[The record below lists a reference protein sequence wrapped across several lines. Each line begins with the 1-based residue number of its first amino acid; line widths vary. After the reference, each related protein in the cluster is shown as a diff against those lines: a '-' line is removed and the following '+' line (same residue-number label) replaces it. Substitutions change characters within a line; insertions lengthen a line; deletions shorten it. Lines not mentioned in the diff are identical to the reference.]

1 IIGQPLTML
10 MPDYLRQVHRSGLD
24 RYLATGRRHLSWEA
38 ISLPGL
44 HKDGREIP
52 LELSLGEFMENG
64 RRLFAGI
71 ARDVTERR
79 KLERRLAVQVE
90 AAHIISESETL
101 AAAAPSLLQTI
112 CGSLGCELGQLWVL
126 DHNAE
131 SLRWIAAWSLSSLG
145 ARELEGV
152 SRNYTFDRGT
162 DLPGRIWASE
172 SSQWIEDLAQDQNCP
187 RAKFA
192 LRSGLRSAVGFPI
205 ILGHVVVGVM
215 EFFGR
220 ERLAPDES
228 LLAIMNGVGNQIGQF
243 VERKRAEEERE
254 QLYERE
260 QRARVELEVTMERM
274 RQLQAVTGVA

>member
-1 IIGQPLTML
+1 MNEAATDPRNMSEVELHQLSRVIAETATDAILTIDDQGTILFANRATENIFGYRLEEIIGQPLTML

-152 SRNYTFDRGT
+152 SRNYTFDRG
-162 DLPGRIWASE
+162 
-172 SSQWIEDLAQDQNCP
+172 
-187 RAKFA
+187 
-192 LRSGLRSAVGFPI
+192 
-205 ILGHVVVGVM
+205 
-215 EFFGR
+215 
-220 ERLAPDES
+220 
-228 LLAIMNGVGNQIGQF
+228 
-243 VERKRAEEERE
+243 
-254 QLYERE
+254 
-260 QRARVELEVTMERM
+260 
-274 RQLQAVTGVA
+274 